1 MDAFRKMPGSLYK
14 CWIAEGRKH
23 TQGYGVVSIKG
34 TETYLHRLFYE
45 TVNGPIPDGLQID
58 HLCRN
63 RACCNPDHLEAVTPR
78 ENTRRG
84 WPATKT
90 HCKRGH
96 EYTPENTYRRPRT
109 GTRNCK
115 QCKMRAIREW
125 YGRFLQNTR

>member
-1 MDAFRKMPGSLYK
+1 MYHRRRYSLVRRTMDAFKKLAPNLYK
-14 CWIAEGRKH
+14 CWVAEGRRH
-23 TQGYGVVSIKG
+23 SQGYGVISLRGK
-34 TETYLHRLFYE
+34 ETYLHRLFYE
-45 TVNGPIPDGLQID
+45 TVRGPIPAGLQID

-96 EYTPENTYRRPRT
+96 AYTPEN
-109 GTRNCK
+109 
-115 QCKMRAIREW
+115 
-125 YGRFLQNTR
+125 